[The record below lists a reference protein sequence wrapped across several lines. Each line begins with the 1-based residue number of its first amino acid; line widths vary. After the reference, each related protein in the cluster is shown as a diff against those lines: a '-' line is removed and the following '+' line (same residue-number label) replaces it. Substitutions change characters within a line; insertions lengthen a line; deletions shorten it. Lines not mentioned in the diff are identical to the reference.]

1 MWIVALLL
9 LAFAPQDPEILF
21 RQKDILGWHAL
32 GEGSEL
38 RPSGDGMIL
47 SYDLAPKR
55 LSGTVIGAPQG
66 FDRMR
71 AIRFSIE
78 SDHDTAMAVLL
89 SEKKPGGGNYAAW
102 FWTPAHQR
110 QQVEL
115 TPADFTVTDGAGD
128 PVDAD
133 GKLDLAQVE
142 GIGIFDLAQFFL
154 GMAANSHFSVAVTQ
168 TAGPHTFRLEDF
180 AISTQAAPP
189 AAGGQPMVLDHFDRS
204 FLDWVA
210 LGGIRLELS
219 AEGNPL
225 GERAMQASYRPVEGL
240 VGLLVRR
247 VGDPA
252 LAKAKHLS
260 FDVASVHEATLVV
273 SVEMKKQGPGGG
285 EGPRFSLPVYPPGG
299 KELFHVD
306 LNLADFKSPLGTFD
320 PARWRT
326 IAILDATSADAGDGA
341 NTIWI
346 GNIEARD

>member
-1 MWIVALLL
+1 MVGLLL
-9 LAFAPQDPEILF
+9 LAFAQQDPEILF

-32 GEGSEL
+32 GEDSQL
-38 RPSGDGMIL
+38 RPSGNGLIL
-47 SYDLAPKR
+47 SYDLAPKK
-55 LSGTVIGAPQG
+55 LSGAVIGVPEG
-66 FDRMR
+66 FERMR
-71 AIRFSIE
+71 AIKFSIE

-102 FWTPAHQR
+102 FWTPAHER

-115 TPADFTVTDGAGD
+115 TPADFTVTDGKGD

-133 GKLDLAQVE
+133 GKLDLDQVE
-142 GIGIFDLAQFFL
+142 GVGIFDLAQFFL
-154 GMAANSHFSVAVTQ
+154 GMAADPGFAAAVTQ
-168 TAGPHTFRLEDF
+168 TAGPHTFRVEDF
-180 AISTQAAPP
+180 AISTEASPP
-189 AAGGQPMVLDHFDRS
+189 AAAAARIVLDHFDRS

-225 GERAMQASYRPVEGL
+225 GERAMEASYRPVEGR

-252 LAKAKHLS
+252 LAKAKRLS
-260 FDVASVHEATLVV
+260 FDVASEREATLVV
-273 SVEMKKQGPGGG
+273 SLEMKKQGPGGG

-299 KELFHVD
+299 KEVFHVD
-306 LNLADFKSPLGTFD
+306 LNLADFKSPVGTFD
-320 PARWRT
+320 PAQWRT
-326 IAILDATSADAGDGA
+326 IAILDATSADGA

-346 GNIEARD
+346 GNIEARE